1 MSQRMNYYKIGLFV
15 ISSIVII
22 SIFIIVLGAGNLF
35 QKNLFLE
42 TYFDESIQGLDVGSI
57 VKFRGVKIGT
67 VKEITFVQ
75 D

>member
-1 MSQRMNYYKIGLFV
+1 M
-15 ISSIVII
+15 
-22 SIFIIVLGAGNLF
+22 FIIILGAGNLS
-35 QKNLFLE
+35 KNLILE

-75 D
+75 DKYKLDADSPSFSQEGMCL